1 MVWRCTMC
9 GHQNLGRHT
18 VCQGCGDA
26 KDASETYQMPGETAA
41 APTVTDPALLRIAR
55 GGANWRCSYCRSD
68 QRRPDGSCRR
78 CGASAADATA
88 PTRAPIQMPDLRQS
102 QRLLLLGVAGVAVL
116 ALLVCGGISLRSKTH
131 VGAAMTRAGADQL
144 ALPFED
150 VRGKVRE
157 VTWHHR
163 VDVERYQKVPKEGFE
178 EARSADAVDSRP
190 TGQRFHHNEKVL
202 VGTRTEHYTVTE
214 PDGYNTETY
223 TERESCGQDCTPA
236 PQSCR
241 EVCTPNGNGFASCRT
256 SCSGGGQR
264 CSTRYCTVSKTR
276 QVPRTR
282 QVMKSREVP
291 TYEQRPVNQT
301 WYTWKLWEWLP
312 ARSLEKRGTGTKTVW
327 PSKEEIALGMALK
340 AGEEERA
347 KQSASY
353 AVVVDTKTGPRD
365 VPLREEPELAQHM
378 ASKTVVLRVWPGGRT
393 DLL

>member
-1 MVWRCTMC
+1 M
-9 GHQNLGRHT
+9 
-18 VCQGCGDA
+18 
-26 KDASETYQMPGETAA
+26 
-41 APTVTDPALLRIAR
+41 LRIAR

-223 TERESCGQDCTPA
+223 TERESCRAGLHSAPRAVARCARPA
-236 PQSCR
+236 TVALR
-241 EVCTPNGNGFASCRT
+241 AAARRA
-256 SCSGGGQR
+256 SGGGQ
-264 CSTRYCTVSKTR
+264 
-276 QVPRTR
+276 
-282 QVMKSREVP
+282 
-291 TYEQRPVNQT
+291 PVAARAT
-301 WYTWKLWEWLP
+301 
-312 ARSLEKRGTGTKTVW
+312 ARSARRDRCAPL
-327 PSKEEIALGMALK
+327 PS
-340 AGEEERA
+340 
-347 KQSASY
+347 Q
-353 AVVVDTKTGPRD
+353 
-365 VPLREEPELAQHM
+365 
-378 ASKTVVLRVWPGGRT
+378 
-393 DLL
+393 